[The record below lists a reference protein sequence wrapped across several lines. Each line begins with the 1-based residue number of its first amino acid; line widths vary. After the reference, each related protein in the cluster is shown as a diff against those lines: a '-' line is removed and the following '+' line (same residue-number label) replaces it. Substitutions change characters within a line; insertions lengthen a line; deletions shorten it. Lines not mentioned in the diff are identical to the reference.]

1 MIEGQVSVAPLI
13 AAFGLIIGLAMI
25 AVLVSQ
31 KANTTNIIQ
40 ALASGGGSLI
50 GAAVK
55 PVTG

>member
-1 MIEGQVSVAPLI
+1 MVAI
-13 AAFGLIIGLAMI
+13 FTGLIGVAMI

-31 KANTTNIIQ
+31 KAQTAGVIQ
-40 ALASGGGSLI
+40 ALASGVSSTI